1 MKKLLATVLS
11 MSLLF
16 ALASCGGSPAPSQSG
31 ASSNDTSGSR
41 SSASASK
48 PAAEEARTLRCAAST
63 STGSLYG
70 QCAAL
75 ASVWEQLDFV
85 TNVSMETTSG
95 SIENLMLVSE
105 GSDDFGIA
113 NGVVCAS
120 APVGAEPYDQVY
132 DNFATV
138 CYSATSACQY
148 IVRADSDMHTI
159 EDLVG
164 KVVGTQQAGSG
175 GELESRLILEA
186 LGITYDDLG
195 RVDYIGVGEACS
207 QLRDGK
213 IDCAIVHAAYP
224 NASVTELATSSD
236 IRILTFTDEQMA
248 TLKSKLSWITDF
260 KIPADT
266 YNGIGEDVQ
275 VAGLVNVLLV
285 NKDLPAEWVYEMC
298 TSAYDNFDTLIS
310 GNATMAQWNWS
321 SEVDKVFPLHPG
333 AKQFYSERGL

>member
-1 MKKLLATVLS
+1 MKKLFAVILS
-11 MSLLF
+11 MSMFFTLV
-16 ALASCGGSPAPSQSG
+16 SCGGS
-31 ASSNDTSGSR
+31 SSNTSQPTP
-41 SSASASK
+41 SSSSTSSSSSVAKA
-48 PAAEEARTLRCAAST
+48 PTAEARALRCAAST

-85 TNVSMETTSG
+85 TNINMETTSG

-132 DNFATV
+132 DNFATI

-148 IVRADSDMHTI
+148 IVRADSDMYTI

-186 LGITYDDLG
+186 LGITYSDLG

-236 IRILTFTDEQMA
+236 IRILTFTDEQME
-248 TLKSKLSWITDF
+248 TLMSKLSWITNF
-260 KIPADT
+260 TIPADT
-266 YNGIGEDVQ
+266 YNGISEDVQ

-285 NKDLPAEWVYEMC
+285 NKDLPTEWVYEMC
-298 TSAYDNFDTLIS
+298 VSAYDNFDTLIS

-333 AKQFYSERGL
+333 AVQFYSERNF